1 MTNHIATNWLAG
13 SETQGLAGKEMAL
26 VLSGDGKVCTVLH
39 SSLDVEPNESI
50 DAIWSDT
57 VCTRIRDN
65 LRRVLRDRRFFS
77 EELNLD
83 DHGRTAEFT
92 YIAQGRDRVLLV
104 ARDTS
109 RNRQALTR
117 LKHLAYV
124 DDATALPNREYF
136 LAELEN
142 IVEHQRLREGRSA
155 VICFHFEGFGLRQG
169 SVSTAH
175 YDEILHD
182 LGARLAHEL
191 RGANTDRD
199 DDYERRS
206 IVARTDFQ
214 RFGIILPAIENG
226 SDAESV
232 TERLTLALQAP
243 VEIDGKTYRAQVHAG
258 IGLFPQDGSDAR
270 TLFENANA
278 ATEEA
283 RTGPAGE
290 FKFHSGTVK
299 LRTLQ
304 RQDLEVE
311 LRTALDRGAF
321 ALNYQP
327 IVDAV
332 TGEVRAVEALLRWPE
347 SVMGSHS
354 TSKVIG
360 LAERTG
366 LIVPIGEWVLRES
379 FDQLKSWQ
387 EDRKPDLRLSVN
399 LSMQEFSR
407 TEIAA
412 RMAALMLQVGV
423 QPSSIDLE
431 ITEKMLSRDAVAG
444 YQAMD
449 ALKALGVNFIVDDFG
464 TGACSLAQFAH
475 SPVDG
480 IKIDI
485 SLVNGVESSD
495 RDLAACA
502 AAVASAHALG
512 LTVVAEGVESTGQ
525 AEILRQHGCDLLQG
539 YHFSRPLAAA
549 QMREFLADEKE
560 GAIHE

>member
-1 MTNHIATNWLAG
+1 MTNLGATNWLAD

-39 SSLDVEPNESI
+39 SSVDVEPNESI
-50 DAIWSDT
+50 DAIWSAT

-83 DHGRTAEFT
+83 DLGRTAEFT

-109 RNRQALTR
+109 RNQKALSR
-117 LKHLAYV
+117 LRHLAYV

-136 LAELEN
+136 LAELEK
-142 IVEHQRLREGRSA
+142 IVEHQRLREGRCA
-155 VICFHFEGFGLRQG
+155 VICCHLEGFGLRQG

-175 YDEILHD
+175 YDEILHE

-191 RGANTDRD
+191 RGANSDQD

-206 IVARTDFQ
+206 VVARTDFQ
-214 RFGIILPAIENG
+214 RFGVILPEIENG
-226 SDAESV
+226 MDAESV
-232 TERLTLALQAP
+232 TERLAVTLQAP
-243 VEIDGKTYRAQVHAG
+243 VEIDGRTYRAQVHAG
-258 IGLFPQDGSDAR
+258 IGLFPQDGSDAP
-270 TLFENANA
+270 TLFQNANA

-283 RTGPAGE
+283 RTGEAGDV
-290 FKFHSGTVK
+290 KFHSGTVK

-311 LRTALDRGAF
+311 LRSALDRGAF
-321 ALNYQP
+321 ALNYLP

-332 TGEVRAVEALLRWPE
+332 TGEVRAIEALLRWPE

-387 EDRKPDLRLSVN
+387 DEGRPELRLAVN

-407 TEIAA
+407 AEIAP

-431 ITEKMLSRDAVAG
+431 ITEKMLGRDAVAG
-444 YQAMD
+444 YRAMG
-449 ALKALGVNFIVDDFG
+449 ALNALGVSLIVDDFG

-485 SLVNGVESSD
+485 SLVNSMETCE

-502 AAVASAHALG
+502 AAISSAHALG
-512 LTVVAEGVESTGQ
+512 LTAVAEGVETTGQ
-525 AEILRQHGCDLLQG
+525 ADLLRQHGCDFLQG
-539 YHFSRPLAAA
+539 FYFSRPLTAA
-549 QMREFLADEKE
+549 QMREFLADQKK
-560 GAIHE
+560 GGTS